1 MVTVSLGGVGTIN
14 HVINNAGGTANATNQ
29 VVYLTNYP

>member
-14 HVINNAGGTANATNQ
+14 RIINDRGGTANATTMTQ
-29 VVYLTNYP
+29 YLTTYP